1 MHRIKI
7 EPGGGSLASPQI
19 TIITPCLNAEA
30 FLSEALESVQNQD
43 FKDIEHIVLDGG
55 STDGSLNI
63 LNTFPGLRILSETD
77 QGSHHAMNKGLELA
91 KGDII
96 GFLNG
101 DDTYEAGVFTDIAMH
116 FAAEPDLDMLCGGDI
131 VFRQDRHGMRQVI
144 DRRYRGEGGLALSEL
159 LFGAP
164 AFNARFY
171 RRRLFE
177 RIGNFDLTFDFS
189 ADRDFLIRAALAET
203 RSISYEKPIYN
214 YRTHSS
220 SRTLDPRGKNK
231 PAIAAEHIRMAEK
244 HLGNSSLTKTWR
256 KGLHSWCAF
265 ESLRLVLF
273 YLAAGKPGDA
283 LSAWRNAKTN
293 GPRWIPALLSAWQI
307 RQHRAKHHPNVG

>member
-1 MHRIKI
+1 M
-7 EPGGGSLASPQI
+7 ASPQI

-63 LNTFPGLRILSETD
+63 LNTFPDLHILSKID
-77 QGSHHAMNKGLELA
+77 QGSHDAMNKGLELA

-101 DDTYEAGVFTDIAMH
+101 DDTYEDGVFTDIAMH
-116 FAAEPDLDMLCGGDI
+116 FAADPDLDMLCGGDI
-131 VFRQDRHGMRQVI
+131 VFRQDGHGMRQVI
-144 DRRYRGEGGLALSEL
+144 DRRYRGESGLALSEL

-177 RIGNFDLTFDFS
+177 QIGNFDLTFDFS

-214 YRTHSS
+214 
-220 SRTLDPRGKNK
+220 
-231 PAIAAEHIRMAEK
+231 
-244 HLGNSSLTKTWR
+244 
-256 KGLHSWCAF
+256 
-265 ESLRLVLF
+265 
-273 YLAAGKPGDA
+273 
-283 LSAWRNAKTN
+283 
-293 GPRWIPALLSAWQI
+293 
-307 RQHRAKHHPNVG
+307 